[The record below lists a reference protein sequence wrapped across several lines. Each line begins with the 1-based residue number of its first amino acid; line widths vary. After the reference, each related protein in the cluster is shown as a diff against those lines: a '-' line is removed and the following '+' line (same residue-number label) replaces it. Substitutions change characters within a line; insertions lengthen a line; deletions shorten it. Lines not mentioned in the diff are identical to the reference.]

1 MANERFKVKFGLA
14 VGDTSATIDGASG
27 DIYTSGDAT
36 INQNLQVNGTTTL
49 GDSPID
55 TVAINGDT
63 QINNALTI
71 GSGSGDTL
79 TVNSQ
84 VAGNVAFN
92 DNATTSNRGVIGTVG
107 NNDAWFVGGAATTS
121 NAGYMVIATGD
132 DGTEPIYVRQYSD
145 GTPISGTTYRQATLL
160 DASGNTTFPG
170 NITSAGHTMGNISVG
185 VVTDNTIASTNTN
198 GNIELTPAGTGQVN
212 VNSQLDVNGNITGD
226 LLSID
231 NININGNTISSTNAF
246 TSTGSS
252 ISGNTLTIGT
262 LTAGTIEV
270 GQTISGGTTLYAPI
284 ITANLSGSGS
294 GSTWTISGPSQT
306 VASSALNGAGNITLA
321 PTGNGLT
328 IANTRFTA
336 LGGSSLGDTV
346 TIGGASV
353 NSAGLYPII
362 ASALAAPVSPTLFVD
377 NTDAGR
383 VGQIILRDYGENR
396 SGGTSA
402 TNALPGISLE
412 GKRGTAT
419 STGAGTQTATNN
431 VLGVLQMGGFN
442 GTSFISSTGTGG
454 NPSQLLC
461 QAAEDFVADTASFT
475 GYITTTTLTVTSG
488 TNVHPGLLLSAT
500 GILDGTCITAYGTG
514 TGGVGTYTISR
525 SQTLFSVGT
534 PGSFTGAGTSNAGS
548 RWIMQYQPQGV
559 KFNSSLG
566 ISASRQTA
574 FSIFQNPA
582 STTSVSGVTIP
593 FNPGPSV
600 TLGDAGAATEN
611 ILTSSDG
618 STRYNRIGLSNVQF
632 VNGAM
637 VISGVTGDDTATF
650 TADISATT
658 MTVSAVSSGTLSVGQ
673 QVYGTGVSQLT
684 RITAQLTS
692 ATAALATTTATGTN
706 GTPTITVASAT
717 GIAVGQLVIATGVPN
732 DTLVINIVGPTVTLS
747 RNLTA
752 GLSATAI
759 NFYTAG
765 STGTYTITPSQTVS
779 STTMVSGPDNYQLR
793 GSNALQVIGGRQS
806 GVGGRRQPIKNNDT
820 VAQMAFRGVNTA
832 NATGF
837 VVNTNL
843 TARMTARATE
853 DFSTARAGSR
863 FTIETA
869 ANGGTA
875 LTERISTASDST
887 TFRSDSYT
895 FQNSSGTNIAGGL
908 INYRRTHGCFHKIAN
923 VTAAAAN
930 TVYEFDW
937 FTDTTVHVGNQGVTV
952 TAGNPTRVNIDTA
965 GRYTAFVEMQV
976 KNTVSANRVA
986 WIWLAKNGTDLSET
1000 RIKVEIKQGGAT
1012 DAYQLINKLW
1022 LLENIAA
1029 NDYIELRFAV
1039 DNATGISLEYEA
1051 AQTTPFVM
1059 PAQPSAT
1066 LTIVPVGA

>member
-14 VGDTSATIDGASG
+14 VGDTSATIDATSG
-27 DIYTSGDAT
+27 DITTAGNAA
-36 INQNLQVNGTTTL
+36 VNGGQITTTA
-49 GDSPID
+49 
-55 TVAINGDT
+55 T
-63 QINNALTI
+63 NAL
-71 GSGSGDTL
+71 
-79 TVNSQ
+79 V
-84 VAGNVAFN
+84 FN
-92 DNATTSNRGVIGTVG
+92 ANATTVN
-107 NNDAWFVGGAATTS
+107 AFGAATTL
-121 NAGYMVIATGD
+121 NIGNV
-132 DGTEPIYVRQYSD
+132 
-145 GTPISGTTYRQATLL
+145 SGTTTVNGNLTVGVDVDVRGGDIT
-160 DASGNTTFPG
+160 NTTG
-170 NITSAGHTMGNISVG
+170 ALQISSTGSNNITINPGSGTTLNDGNLILG
-185 VVTDNTIASTNTN
+185 QLNTAAVLTTN
-198 GNIELTPAGTGQVN
+198 GTGNLDIRTGSWPTSANITMADGADGDITIDTDGTGEVIIN
-212 VNSQLDVNGNITGD
+212 AALDVNGNITAD
-226 LLSID
+226 LLQID
-231 NININGNTISSTNAF
+231 NIQINGNDIISTNTDGNINIIPNGTGDVYLTTDAVYVGDLNATATISTNGTGNLVLNTNA
-246 TSTGSS
+246 
-252 ISGNTLTIGT
+252 N
-262 LTAGTIEV
+262 V
-270 GQTISGGTTLYAPI
+270 
-284 ITANLSGSGS
+284 NSGSI
-294 GSTWTISGPSQT
+294 TI
-306 VASSALNGAGNITLA
+306 ANGANGNITLA
-321 PTGNGLT
+321 PNGTGIT
-328 IANTRFTA
+328 VANTRFSA

-346 TIGGASV
+346 AIGGASV
-353 NSAGLYPII
+353 DVNGLYPII
-362 ASALAAPVSPTLFVD
+362 ASALGPPVSPTLFVD

-383 VGQIILRDYGENR
+383 IGVIALREYGQNR
-396 SGGTSA
+396 PGGTSA
-402 TNALPGISLE
+402 TNALPVISLE

-500 GILDGTCITAYGTG
+500 GILDGTCIIAYGTG

-566 ISASRQTA
+566 ISASRQTG
-574 FSIFQNPA
+574 FSIFQIPA

-593 FNPGPSV
+593 INPGPSI
-600 TLGDAGAATEN
+600 TLGDAGAAAEN

-637 VISGVTGDDTATF
+637 VISGVTGNDTATI
-650 TADISATT
+650 TADIGTTT

-706 GTPTITVASAT
+706 GTATITVASAT

-732 DTLVINIVGPTVTLS
+732 DTLVINIVGTTVTLS

-765 STGTYTITPSQTVS
+765 STGTYTVTPSQTVA
-779 STTMVSGPDNYQLR
+779 STTMVTGPDNYQLI
-793 GSNALQVIGGRQS
+793 GSNALQVVGGRQS

-820 VAQMAFRGVNTA
+820 VAQMAFRGVNTRD
-832 NATGF
+832 ATGF
-837 VVNTNL
+837 VLNTNL
-843 TARMTARATE
+843 ASRITARATE

-895 FQNSSGTNIAGGL
+895 FQNSSGTNITGNN
-908 INYRRTHGCFHKIAN
+908 INYNRVYGQWQYNTLISP
-923 VTAAAAN
+923 VAAN
-930 TVYEFDW
+930 TAYVFPLGTPDFNNIATVGSTSRLIPGAAGIYNLQFSVQINNADNGSEHFAYIWLRKNGADVTNSMGRVGVVKNGDNIASW
-937 FTDTTVHVGNQGVTV
+937 NYLVDPANSTDYFELAYAVDSTQLTF
-952 TAGNPTRVNIDTA
+952 PTYA
-965 GRYTAFVEMQV
+965 ATAFGPS
-976 KNTVSANRVA
+976 TAA
-986 WIWLAKNGTDLSET
+986 
-1000 RIKVEIKQGGAT
+1000 
-1012 DAYQLINKLW
+1012 LI
-1022 LLENIAA
+1022 
-1029 NDYIELRFAV
+1029 
-1039 DNATGISLEYEA
+1039 T
-1051 AQTTPFVM
+1051 
-1059 PAQPSAT
+1059 T
-1066 LTIVPVGA
+1066 LTPVGA